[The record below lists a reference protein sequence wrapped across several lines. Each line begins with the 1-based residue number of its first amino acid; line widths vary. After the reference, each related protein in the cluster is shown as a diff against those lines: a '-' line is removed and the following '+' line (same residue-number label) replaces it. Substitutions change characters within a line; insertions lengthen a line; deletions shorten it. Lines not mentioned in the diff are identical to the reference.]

1 MNDYEPPKP
10 PRFPNGAVNFLILDD
25 LIGSSA
31 FKTTG
36 KSALTNLILKNRHL
50 GINILCM
57 TQNLKAIP
65 KSIRTNTSLFVIFK
79 FASKKIIVDDLYEEV
94 SNILP
99 IDKFEKLFDY
109 ATEDEHAALVID
121 FTGTKDNRFKKSW
134 DNILHIH

>member
-1 MNDYEPPKP
+1 
-10 PRFPNGAVNFLILDD
+10 
-25 LIGSSA
+25 
-31 FKTTG
+31 
-36 KSALTNLILKNRHL
+36 
-50 GINILCM
+50 M

-79 FASKKIIVDDLYEEV
+79 FASKKIIVDDLNEEV